1 MSKIQQTLIEI
12 IRHIRLISNISSD
25 SVVDRKQV
33 IYLLNEFHLA
43 VRTAYQQAHNGIMYG
58 FLARDNWVSEFGW
71 FVPTL
76 NLCNQVITFTGS
88 SSEIVIPAAGLGF
101 LHFLLNSQYEEN
113 KIPINQRPIITSSDL
128 TPDPTKCWCDVKTI
142 DGVVA
147 SQNAPIDSVLIIAW
161 ALYGD
166 ELGTNMLLAFRGD
179 RLIVIGESHGCTASD
194 SFFDELE
201 ENWEKQTQ
209 FGNNCVINWYGI
221 RDCAEFYCRRSLVLD
236 SSDSE

>member
-1 MSKIQQTLIEI
+1 MSNYEKDVKNFLIDNNI
-12 IRHIRLISNISSD
+12 IDKFINKTKDESTRILSI
-25 SVVDRKQV
+25 
-33 IYLLNEFHLA
+33 LNEFHLA

-128 TPDPTKCWCDVKTI
+128 TPDPTKIWCDVKTI